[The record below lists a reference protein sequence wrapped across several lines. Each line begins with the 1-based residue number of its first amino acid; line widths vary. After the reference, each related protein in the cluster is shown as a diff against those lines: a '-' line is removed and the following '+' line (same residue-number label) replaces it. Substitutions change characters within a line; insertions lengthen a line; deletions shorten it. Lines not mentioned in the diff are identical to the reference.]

1 MKKMILVTLLALL
14 AIAPAEAK
22 KKKNTEGN
30 ALIAFVTESHDFG
43 IMSDDKGVVSTE
55 FEFTNQGNA
64 PLVITSA
71 KADCGCTRPEF
82 PKNPIAPGKS
92 GKIKVNF
99 IPKGYLGGFTKNV
112 KVKSNGSPKMKVLKI
127 TGVVNPNK
135 TSKK

>member
-1 MKKMILVTLLALL
+1 MILVTLLALL

-43 IMSDDKGVVSTE
+43 IISDDKGVVSTE

-71 KADCGCTRPEF
+71 KADCGCTRPE
-82 PKNPIAPGKS
+82 PKSYSFSSQTI
-92 GKIKVNF
+92 
-99 IPKGYLGGFTKNV
+99 
-112 KVKSNGSPKMKVLKI
+112 SPRATAGTSSARSMD
-127 TGVVNPNK
+127 NK
-135 TSKK
+135 TVLLILFIFSRFCWD

>member
-30 ALIAFVTESHDFG
+30 ALIAFVTESHDLG
-43 IMSDDKGVVSTE
+43 IISDDKGVVSTE

-82 PKNPIAPGKS
+82 PKTP
-92 GKIKVNF
+92 
-99 IPKGYLGGFTKNV
+99 
-112 KVKSNGSPKMKVLKI
+112 
-127 TGVVNPNK
+127 
-135 TSKK
+135 

>member
-43 IMSDDKGVVSTE
+43 IISDDKGVVSTE

-71 KADCGCTRPEF
+71 KADCGCTR
-82 PKNPIAPGKS
+82 
-92 GKIKVNF
+92 
-99 IPKGYLGGFTKNV
+99 PKGYLGGFTKNV